1 MKTCALEYS
10 DYVYRVYFHFLTS
23 LRSGISRTLS
33 PRGPRSSKKAKTAPL
48 VVAVPVPICRPFR
61 KKMSSLSG
69 VTIRAS
75 LSPTCRE
82 GKKKGEDITLVPELN
97 HMAKD
102 SMILRGGYCSCYRV
116 DKLECSSTQ
125 CPVNTAHVQLVNNN
139 GTPAVFQPCPSQ

>member
-10 DYVYRVYFHFLTS
+10 DYVYQVYFHFLTS

-33 PRGPRSSKKAKTAPL
+33 PCKPHSSQKAKTAPL

-75 LSPTCRE
+75 LSSFCRE
-82 GKKKGEDITLVPELN
+82 GKKKGEEVQGHYFSTR
-97 HMAKD
+97 AKPH
-102 SMILRGGYCSCYRV
+102 GKG
-116 DKLECSSTQ
+116 
-125 CPVNTAHVQLVNNN
+125 
-139 GTPAVFQPCPSQ
+139 